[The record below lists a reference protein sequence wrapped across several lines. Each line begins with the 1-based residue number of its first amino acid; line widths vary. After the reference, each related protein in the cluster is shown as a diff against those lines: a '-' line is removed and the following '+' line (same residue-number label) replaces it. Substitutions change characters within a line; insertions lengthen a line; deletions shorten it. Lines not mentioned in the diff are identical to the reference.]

1 MTSHE
6 RTPDQVGLKP
16 SWTGDHLRVLDDDD
30 VVHLLRAAV
39 KREGSQAAF
48 AKRYGLDRVSM
59 NSMLNGKRRV
69 SATVLKAFGLRK
81 VYVID
86 DYEVLSGLGVSNLS
100 HDASGRQAGCEA
112 ALASGRRSRAVTR
125 VFPSL
130 AQSGHFE
137 TEFRRPFLGKADMK
151 WDGDCYP
158 SCSKRCFSVGD
169 RDDCLFTTVRFAQ
182 PNLSSPFARA
192 AAGPTAA
199 TVTAV
204 FVKQLRRRFTGRA
217 LCANADPAHLF

>member
-39 KREGSQAAF
+39 EREGSQAAF

-137 TEFRRPFLGKADMK
+137 TEFRRPLLGEKRTSAGHSETSTFDPSGH
-151 WDGDCYP
+151 WPEDCHVGSLP
-158 SCSKRCFSVGD
+158 RRSGQSIKR
-169 RDDCLFTTVRFAQ
+169 
-182 PNLSSPFARA
+182 LS
-192 AAGPTAA
+192 
-199 TVTAV
+199 
-204 FVKQLRRRFTGRA
+204 
-217 LCANADPAHLF
+217 HLAS

>member
-86 DYEVLSGLGVSNLS
+86 DYQVLSGLGVSNLS
-100 HDASGRQAGCEA
+100 HDASGR
-112 ALASGRRSRAVTR
+112 
-125 VFPSL
+125 
-130 AQSGHFE
+130 
-137 TEFRRPFLGKADMK
+137 
-151 WDGDCYP
+151 
-158 SCSKRCFSVGD
+158 
-169 RDDCLFTTVRFAQ
+169 
-182 PNLSSPFARA
+182 
-192 AAGPTAA
+192 
-199 TVTAV
+199 
-204 FVKQLRRRFTGRA
+204 
-217 LCANADPAHLF
+217 